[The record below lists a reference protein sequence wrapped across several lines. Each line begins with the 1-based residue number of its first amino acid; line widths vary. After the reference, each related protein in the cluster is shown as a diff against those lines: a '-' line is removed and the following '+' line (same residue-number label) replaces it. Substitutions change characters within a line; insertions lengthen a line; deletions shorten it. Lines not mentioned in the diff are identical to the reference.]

1 MEKPST
7 TDKAHPESGVTD
19 CHLHVIGD
27 GKAFPYQPDRAY
39 EPPYA
44 PLEKLLAFH
53 NLQGIAHAVLV
64 QVSVYGTD
72 NGLLLE
78 VLQQD
83 RKRFRGIAVT
93 APDPGDKVL
102 ATLADSGVVGL
113 RLNLMHGGGP
123 EISQLERYAALCRD
137 AGFHLQIYVNGL
149 LLPELAPILRRLPV
163 KIVFDHFGGIPASL
177 AASDHPALDTLAGL
191 LGEGAW
197 VKLSAPYRVSE
208 QQDGFR
214 DVIPLGRKLLEI
226 APQRC
231 VWGSDWPHVA
241 TNQTV
246 VSTELLALMNEMVL
260 DPERREAV
268 FVHNP
273 KRLYGFEG

>member
-1 MEKPST
+1 MDRSRIKNITHAEDGIVDS
-7 TDKAHPESGVTD
+7 
-19 CHLHVIGD
+19 HLHVIGD
-27 GKAFPYQPDRAY
+27 GKTFPYRADRAY

-44 PLEKLLAFH
+44 AVEELLAFH
-53 NLQGIAHAVLV
+53 QQHDITRAVLV
-64 QVSVYGTD
+64 QTSVYGDD

-78 VLQQD
+78 ALQQH
-83 RKRFRGIAVT
+83 RERFRGVAVT
-93 APDPGDKVL
+93 GPAPGDKVL
-102 ATLADSGVVGL
+102 MALADSLVVGL

-123 EISQLERYAALCRD
+123 EISQLERYAAVCRD

-163 KIVFDHFGGIPASL
+163 TIVFDHFGGIPASL
-177 AASDHPALDTLAGL
+177 TASDHPALDALAGL
-191 LGEGAW
+191 LGDGAW

-214 DVIPLGRKLLEI
+214 DVIPLGRKLIEI

-241 TNQTV
+241 TSQTV
-246 VSTELLALMNEMVL
+246 VSTELLALMNEIAL
-260 DPERREAV
+260 EPEQREAV

-273 KRLYGFEG
+273 KRLYGFER